1 MGRVVVVVIG
11 ELKRANLL
19 KQVAILKKHLY
30 FDEKNFN
37 DFFSFHPLVVLDNA
51 GFSKGYGFIR
61 FGDEKEQQ
69 TALASM
75 MGASGLGMKPIRV
88 RVQTFISKLNC
99 NQNKFKVTRNFIV
112 F

>member
-1 MGRVVVVVIG
+1 MGRHDVVIG

-37 DFFSFHPLVVLDNA
+37 YFFSFHPIVVLDNA

-88 RVQTFISKLNC
+88 SVQTFISKLNC